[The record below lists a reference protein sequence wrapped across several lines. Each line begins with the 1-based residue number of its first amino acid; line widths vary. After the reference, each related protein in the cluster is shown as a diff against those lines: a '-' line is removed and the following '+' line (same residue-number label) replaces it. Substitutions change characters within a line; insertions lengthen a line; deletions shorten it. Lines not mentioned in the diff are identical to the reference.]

1 MFENRYGI
9 SSTQYLNSLCK
20 KGLAKR
26 MGSTKVPKVYV
37 ERLAHEL
44 DVINSMGFTDY
55 FLIVWD
61 FIRYARTQKIY
72 IGPGRGSAAGSLVS
86 YCLGI
91 THIDPIHYDL
101 LFERFLNPERVSM
114 PDIDTDFPDDRR
126 QEVIDYVHERYGAHH
141 VAHIITF
148 NTLGAK
154 QVLRDVGKAL
164 GIVPR
169 KIDSLCKMVPNTP
182 KITLAQTMENV
193 PRFKQTIALSKE
205 LTHLYAIARQLE
217 GLPRHASLHAAGII
231 LKPRAH
237 RERLS
242 AHSAG

>member
-1 MFENRYGI
+1 MSDVIAENCQVAMAFPKVHLPVFENRYGI

-26 MGSTKVPKVYV
+26 MGSTRVPKVYV

-141 VAHIITF
+141 VC
-148 NTLGAK
+148 L
-154 QVLRDVGKAL
+154 
-164 GIVPR
+164 
-169 KIDSLCKMVPNTP
+169 
-182 KITLAQTMENV
+182 
-193 PRFKQTIALSKE
+193 
-205 LTHLYAIARQLE
+205 LYTSRCV
-217 GLPRHASLHAAGII
+217 
-231 LKPRAH
+231 
-237 RERLS
+237 
-242 AHSAG
+242 